1 MLAHVYDK
9 DGFYVRSENCP
20 IDPLESE
27 RTEALVWLAPADA
40 TLKTPPAFSS
50 GQWPRWTGEDWE
62 LVEDHRVIRN
72 EQGEVVS
79 GTAFWLPGD
88 SWDSPARYMDKPGP
102 LLEGAMLSA
111 PERSQA
117 DIRREEIY
125 RRMAELE
132 SWLDAHDYIGT
143 KIITGRATREDYA
156 AEIETMSRYAEE
168 LSAFRE
174 ELKALEAA

>member
-79 GTAFWLPGD
+79 GTETGGTLRPDIWISPG
-88 SWDSPARYMDKPGP
+88 RCRKGQCFP
-102 LLEGAMLSA
+102 L
-111 PERSQA
+111 RS
-117 DIRREEIY
+117 DRKRI
-125 RRMAELE
+125 
-132 SWLDAHDYIGT
+132 S
-143 KIITGRATREDYA
+143 TGRRFTVVWP
-156 AEIETMSRYAEE
+156 S
-168 LSAFRE
+168 
-174 ELKALEAA
+174 LKAGLMPMTI